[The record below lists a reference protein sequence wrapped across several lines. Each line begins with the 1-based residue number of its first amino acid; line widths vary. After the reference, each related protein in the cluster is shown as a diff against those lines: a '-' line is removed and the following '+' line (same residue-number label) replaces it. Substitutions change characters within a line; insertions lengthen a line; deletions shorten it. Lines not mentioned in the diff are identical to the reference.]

1 MIHPAIQVAVGGGIG
16 AVARYGVNVAALRVF
31 GSGFPVATL
40 LVNVVGSFVMGV
52 LVTVLA
58 DRGAHHLAP
67 LLMTGVLGGFTTF
80 SAFSLDTV
88 SLWTRGA
95 HGIAAVYVVASVAL
109 SLAALVAGIAAARA
123 VA

>member
-40 LVNVVGSFVMGV
+40 LVNVIGSFVMGV

-58 DRGAHHLAP
+58 DRGANHLAP